1 MHFQVQDLKA
11 LLEKLKKSKNNKKR
25 NRTQVNLIN
34 SGLRDLKEEIENMS
48 EQEKRIKNPN
58 GVVDIV
64 EMILEFNR
72 QQNWQGLNILTPS
85 QMLSRLPN
93 SLAHLKAGNN
103 SEKIKTKI
111 RQLLYSFYSSKK
123 LTKPLYKSLVY
134 YLKMERIFMD
144 SKNSKTQ
151 I

>member
-72 QQNWQGLNILTPS
+72 QQHWQGLNILTPS

-123 LTKPLYKSLVY
+123 LTKPLYKSLVD

-144 SKNSKTQ
+144 SENSKTQ

>member
-72 QQNWQGLNILTPS
+72 QQ
-85 QMLSRLPN
+85 
-93 SLAHLKAGNN
+93 H
-103 SEKIKTKI
+103 
-111 RQLLYSFYSSKK
+111 
-123 LTKPLYKSLVY
+123 
-134 YLKMERIFMD
+134 
-144 SKNSKTQ
+144 
-151 I
+151 

>member
-64 EMILEFNR
+64 EMILELNR
-72 QQNWQGLNILTPS
+72 QQN
-85 QMLSRLPN
+85 
-93 SLAHLKAGNN
+93 
-103 SEKIKTKI
+103 
-111 RQLLYSFYSSKK
+111 
-123 LTKPLYKSLVY
+123 
-134 YLKMERIFMD
+134 
-144 SKNSKTQ
+144 
-151 I
+151 

>member
-25 NRTQVNLIN
+25 NRTQVNLVN

-72 QQNWQGLNILTPS
+72 QQN
-85 QMLSRLPN
+85 
-93 SLAHLKAGNN
+93 
-103 SEKIKTKI
+103 
-111 RQLLYSFYSSKK
+111 
-123 LTKPLYKSLVY
+123 
-134 YLKMERIFMD
+134 
-144 SKNSKTQ
+144 
-151 I
+151 

>member
-1 MHFQVQDLKA
+1 
-11 LLEKLKKSKNNKKR
+11 
-25 NRTQVNLIN
+25 
-34 SGLRDLKEEIENMS
+34 
-48 EQEKRIKNPN
+48 
-58 GVVDIV
+58 
-64 EMILEFNR
+64 MILEFNR

-123 LTKPLYKSLVY
+123 LTKPLYKSLVD
-134 YLKMERIFMD
+134 YLKMERIFMN
-144 SKNSKTQ
+144 SENSKTQ

>member
-34 SGLRDLKEEIENMS
+34 SGLRDLKQEIENMS

-72 QQNWQGLNILTPS
+72 QQN
-85 QMLSRLPN
+85 
-93 SLAHLKAGNN
+93 
-103 SEKIKTKI
+103 
-111 RQLLYSFYSSKK
+111 
-123 LTKPLYKSLVY
+123 
-134 YLKMERIFMD
+134 
-144 SKNSKTQ
+144 
-151 I
+151 

>member
-11 LLEKLKKSKNNKKR
+11 LLEKLKKSKNKKKR

-72 QQNWQGLNILTPS
+72 QQN
-85 QMLSRLPN
+85 
-93 SLAHLKAGNN
+93 
-103 SEKIKTKI
+103 
-111 RQLLYSFYSSKK
+111 
-123 LTKPLYKSLVY
+123 
-134 YLKMERIFMD
+134 
-144 SKNSKTQ
+144 
-151 I
+151 

>member
-11 LLEKLKKSKNNKKR
+11 LLEKLKKSKNNKKM

-123 LTKPLYKSLVY
+123 LTKPLYKSLVD

-144 SKNSKTQ
+144 SENSKTQ

>member
-123 LTKPLYKSLVY
+123 LTKPLYKSLVD
-134 YLKMERIFMD
+134 YLKTERIFMN
-144 SKNSKTQ
+144 SENSKTQ

>member
-123 LTKPLYKSLVY
+123 LTKPLYKSLVD
-134 YLKMERIFMD
+134 YLKTETIFMN

>member
-58 GVVDIV
+58 GVVDIA

-123 LTKPLYKSLVY
+123 LTKPLYKSLVD

-144 SKNSKTQ
+144 SENSKTQ

>member
-1 MHFQVQDLKA
+1 MHFQVQDLKV

-123 LTKPLYKSLVY
+123 LTKPLYKSLVD
-134 YLKMERIFMD
+134 YLKTERIFMN

>member
-1 MHFQVQDLKA
+1 MHFQVQDLKV
-11 LLEKLKKSKNNKKR
+11 LLEKLKKSKNDKKR

-72 QQNWQGLNILTPS
+72 QQHWQGLNILTPS

-111 RQLLYSFYSSKK
+111 KQLLYSFCSSKK
-123 LTKPLYKSLVY
+123 LTKPLYKSLVD
-134 YLKMERIFMD
+134 YLKMERIFMN
-144 SKNSKTQ
+144 SENSKTQ

>member
-11 LLEKLKKSKNNKKR
+11 LLEKLKKSKNNKR

-72 QQNWQGLNILTPS
+72 QQHWQGLNILTPS

-111 RQLLYSFYSSKK
+111 KQLLYSFCSSKK
-123 LTKPLYKSLVY
+123 LTKPLYKRLVD
-134 YLKMERIFMD
+134 YLKMERIFMN
-144 SKNSKTQ
+144 SENSKTQ

>member
-25 NRTQVNLIN
+25 NRTQVNLVN

-123 LTKPLYKSLVY
+123 LTKPLYKSLVD

-144 SKNSKTQ
+144 SENSKTQ

>member
-34 SGLRDLKEEIENMS
+34 SGLRDLKEEIENVS

-72 QQNWQGLNILTPS
+72 QQ
-85 QMLSRLPN
+85 
-93 SLAHLKAGNN
+93 H
-103 SEKIKTKI
+103 
-111 RQLLYSFYSSKK
+111 
-123 LTKPLYKSLVY
+123 
-134 YLKMERIFMD
+134 
-144 SKNSKTQ
+144 
-151 I
+151 

>member
-123 LTKPLYKSLVY
+123 LTKPLYKSLVD

-144 SKNSKTQ
+144 SENSKTQ

>member
-1 MHFQVQDLKA
+1 MHFQVQDLKV
-11 LLEKLKKSKNNKKR
+11 LLKKLKKSKNNKKR

-72 QQNWQGLNILTPS
+72 QQ
-85 QMLSRLPN
+85 
-93 SLAHLKAGNN
+93 H
-103 SEKIKTKI
+103 
-111 RQLLYSFYSSKK
+111 
-123 LTKPLYKSLVY
+123 
-134 YLKMERIFMD
+134 
-144 SKNSKTQ
+144 
-151 I
+151 

>member
-123 LTKPLYKSLVY
+123 LTKPLYKSLVD
-134 YLKMERIFMD
+134 YLKTERIFMN

>member
-72 QQNWQGLNILTPS
+72 QQHWQGLNILTPS

-111 RQLLYSFYSSKK
+111 KQLFKDGKNFYEQRK
-123 LTKPLYKSLVY
+123 
-134 YLKMERIFMD
+134 
-144 SKNSKTQ
+144 
-151 I
+151 

>member
-11 LLEKLKKSKNNKKR
+11 LLEKLKKSKNNKKG

-111 RQLLYSFYSSKK
+111 KQLLYSFCSSKK
-123 LTKPLYKSLVY
+123 LTKPLYKRLVD
-134 YLKMERIFMD
+134 YLKMERIFMN
-144 SKNSKTQ
+144 SENSKTQ

>member
-1 MHFQVQDLKA
+1 MHFQVQDLKV

-72 QQNWQGLNILTPS
+72 QQ
-85 QMLSRLPN
+85 
-93 SLAHLKAGNN
+93 H
-103 SEKIKTKI
+103 
-111 RQLLYSFYSSKK
+111 
-123 LTKPLYKSLVY
+123 
-134 YLKMERIFMD
+134 
-144 SKNSKTQ
+144 
-151 I
+151 

>member
-1 MHFQVQDLKA
+1 MHFQVQDLKV

-34 SGLRDLKEEIENMS
+34 SGLRDLREEIENMS

-72 QQNWQGLNILTPS
+72 QQHWQGLNILTPS
-85 QMLSRLPN
+85 
-93 SLAHLKAGNN
+93 
-103 SEKIKTKI
+103 
-111 RQLLYSFYSSKK
+111 
-123 LTKPLYKSLVY
+123 
-134 YLKMERIFMD
+134 
-144 SKNSKTQ
+144 
-151 I
+151 

>member
-111 RQLLYSFYSSKK
+111 KQLLYSFCSSKK
-123 LTKPLYKSLVY
+123 LTKPLYKRLVD
-134 YLKMERIFMD
+134 YLKMERIFMN
-144 SKNSKTQ
+144 SENSKTQ

>member
-93 SLAHLKAGNN
+93 SLAYLKAGNN

-123 LTKPLYKSLVY
+123 LTKPLYKSLVD

-144 SKNSKTQ
+144 SENSKTQ

>member
-72 QQNWQGLNILTPS
+72 QQHWQGLNILTPS

-111 RQLLYSFYSSKK
+111 KQLLYSFCSSKK
-123 LTKPLYKSLVY
+123 LTKPLYKRLVD
-134 YLKMERIFMD
+134 YLKMERIFMN
-144 SKNSKTQ
+144 SENSKTQ

>member
-123 LTKPLYKSLVY
+123 LTKPLYKSLVD
-134 YLKMERIFMD
+134 YLKMERIFMN
-144 SKNSKTQ
+144 SENSKTQ

>member
-11 LLEKLKKSKNNKKR
+11 LLEKLKKSKNNKKM

-72 QQNWQGLNILTPS
+72 QQN
-85 QMLSRLPN
+85 
-93 SLAHLKAGNN
+93 
-103 SEKIKTKI
+103 
-111 RQLLYSFYSSKK
+111 
-123 LTKPLYKSLVY
+123 
-134 YLKMERIFMD
+134 
-144 SKNSKTQ
+144 
-151 I
+151 

>member
-11 LLEKLKKSKNNKKR
+11 LLEKLKKSKNNKKM

-123 LTKPLYKSLVY
+123 LTKPLYKSLVD
-134 YLKMERIFMD
+134 YLKMERIFMN
-144 SKNSKTQ
+144 SENSKTQ

>member
-58 GVVDIV
+58 GVVDIA

-72 QQNWQGLNILTPS
+72 QQN
-85 QMLSRLPN
+85 
-93 SLAHLKAGNN
+93 
-103 SEKIKTKI
+103 
-111 RQLLYSFYSSKK
+111 
-123 LTKPLYKSLVY
+123 
-134 YLKMERIFMD
+134 
-144 SKNSKTQ
+144 
-151 I
+151 

>member
-72 QQNWQGLNILTPS
+72 QQN
-85 QMLSRLPN
+85 
-93 SLAHLKAGNN
+93 
-103 SEKIKTKI
+103 
-111 RQLLYSFYSSKK
+111 
-123 LTKPLYKSLVY
+123 
-134 YLKMERIFMD
+134 
-144 SKNSKTQ
+144 
-151 I
+151 